1 MRLQAVDPNR
11 HPDWDGLLLRGGDSC
26 FFHSSAWAR
35 VLSSTY
41 GFKPLYFAA
50 IEAGRLAFLMP
61 FMEIDSPLTGRRG
74 VSLPFTDRCP
84 PYATGGGDDLREAVT
99 RVMDYGRRAK
109 WRYAEWRD
117 ESFFPEGRPAWTSF
131 HFHEIDLRRGEAELF
146 SALGDCCRRN
156 IRKAGGSGV
165 TVRFERSAEAM
176 SEFYRLNVLTRKRHG
191 LPPQPLSFFRNVFEQ
206 IILKDMGIVAVAV
219 HGRRAVAAS
228 VYFFFSE
235 RGLYKYGASDL
246 KHQGL
251 RPNNILMWEALLWLK
266 DKGFLT
272 MDLGRT
278 ETGNIGLLRFKR
290 AWGAKETMIR
300 YYRYDFRGKTY
311 VEREKPPNILLTRL
325 FRRTPRPALRLI
337 GRLFYRHVG

>member
-1 MRLQAVDPNR
+1 MRLQPLDPDR
-11 HPDWDGLLLRGGDSC
+11 HPGWDGLLLRGGDSC

-35 VLSSTY
+35 VLRSTY

-50 IEAGRLAFLMP
+50 IEADRLAFLMP

-84 PYATGGGDDLREAVT
+84 PHAAGGRDDLREAVT
-99 RVMDYGRRAK
+99 LVMAHGGRAK

-117 ESFFPEGRPAWTSF
+117 EASFREGIPAWASF
-131 HFHEIDLRRGEAELF
+131 YFHEIDLRRAEADLF
-146 SALGDCCRRN
+146 SALGDSNRRN
-156 IRKAGGSGV
+156 IRKARGSGV

-206 IILKDMGIVAVAV
+206 IILKDMGIVATAV

-228 VYFFFSE
+228 VYFFFGE
-235 RGLYKYGASDL
+235 RCLYKYGASDL
-246 KHQGL
+246 RHQGV
-251 RPNNILMWEALLWLK
+251 RPNNLLMWEALLWLK
-266 DKGFLT
+266 NKGFPV

-278 ETGNIGLLRFKR
+278 EPGDTGLLRFKR
-290 AWGAKETMIR
+290 AWGAKESMIR
-300 YYRYDFRGKTY
+300 YYRYDFRENAYLAGDKSSS
-311 VEREKPPNILLTRL
+311 LLIPRL
-325 FRRTPRPALRLI
+325 FRHTPRPVLRLI
-337 GRLFYRHVG
+337 GRLFYRHAG